1 MLSPEPNLLISTV
14 LKTHKKG
21 QPAGLLLFCIKND
34 FIYLEAFVNGRMGYA
49 SAIAWLLFIIIAILT
64 LVMFKTSRWVFYQ
77 DEEN

>member
-1 MLSPEPNLLISTV
+1 
-14 LKTHKKG
+14 
-21 QPAGLLLFCIKND
+21 
-34 FIYLEAFVNGRMGYA
+34 MGYA